1 MRAVDGSA
9 DVVHRGFG
17 RVTALL
23 GLAAGAQAADAQ
35 LDVLVRVAAL
45 QGLRVGVGAN
55 ELHALHTTLHH
66 VGDRIATAAA
76 DTDHLDLRALVEFF
90 DFDHFDGHF

>member
-1 MRAVDGSA
+1 M
-9 DVVHRGFG
+9 
-17 RVTALL
+17 
-23 GLAAGAQAADAQ
+23 
-35 LDVLVRVAAL
+35 